1 MKTISNNFGELSELS
16 KIRKFVFSDL
26 KNANL
31 LDVYNNLWLEMEN
44 LFLSDGK
51 VFGRLSYYTKK
62 CCYS

>member
-31 LDVYNNLWLEMEN
+31 LDVYNNLWL
-44 LFLSDGK
+44 GI
-51 VFGRLSYYTKK
+51 
-62 CCYS
+62 